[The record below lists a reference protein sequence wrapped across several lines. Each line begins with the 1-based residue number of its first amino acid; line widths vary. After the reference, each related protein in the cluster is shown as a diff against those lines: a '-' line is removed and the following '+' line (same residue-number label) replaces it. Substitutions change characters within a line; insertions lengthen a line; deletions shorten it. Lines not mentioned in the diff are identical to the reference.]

1 MKKLCVV
8 VLAVSSLVA
17 IVEFAGKTLPRQNS
31 ILADGSDPMPLCRPQ
46 PAKPCPQVLPTR

>member
-8 VLAVSSLVA
+8 VLSVSSLVA

-46 PAKPCPQVLPTR
+46 PAKPCPQDLTKR